1 METIEDLIAAAIE
14 REPEFVTDNP
24 YASMSHPN
32 ARRLALVKAWEMLT
46 VECRQVVSHV
56 GVPALFCDKGV
67 WSPVEGESHNP
78 YVGTAHEGCHG
89 TGRVPATPPSTF
101 AEAWQ
106 EARLR
111 KTCELLFGTYDAS
124 RPPVV
129 LDYDRAVRAMLTN
142 FAGEAATPNEALA
155 LALIA
160 ATEAN
165 DD

>member
-89 TGRVPATPPSTF
+89 TGRVPAPPPSTF
-101 AEAWQ
+101 PEAWQ

-111 KTCELLFGTYDAS
+111 AVAE
-124 RPPVV
+124 V
-129 LDYDRAVRAMLTN
+129 LGIEESNITGSWYIRVTDSVQSGYNDL
-142 FAGEAATPNEALA
+142 GEAIRAALYRW
-155 LALIA
+155 
-160 ATEAN
+160 TDYGKET
-165 DD
+165 